1 MDFTKQQREAASIR
15 ADISKANKIVLDARA
30 RYIKA
35 KLKVR
40 NKKQLEEMEV
50 LFADLADYNSKEE
63 IQDFYGWGGISRTE
77 LERLEALWDAREH
90 HISESGNYR
99 DRVVDMLDK
108 ALSRIG
114 DDYLEF
120 LDEADTTARE
130 NERNQRN
137 RW

>member
-1 MDFTKQQREAASIR
+1 MDFVRQQREAASIR

-35 KLKVR
+35 KLKAR
-40 NKKQLEEMEV
+40 SKKETEDIEA
-50 LFADLADYNSKEE
+50 LFADLADYSSKEE
-63 IQDFYGWGGISRTE
+63 IQDFYGWGGISRAE
-77 LERLEALWDAREH
+77 LERLETLWDAREH
-90 HISESGNYR
+90 HISESGKYR
-99 DRVVDMLDK
+99 DRVIDMLDK

-120 LDEADTTARE
+120 LDEADTAARE